1 MTILHDASGARTT
14 IASPAAL
21 LHWNAT
27 IEQILAHAA
36 AAPASLAATLDAD
49 PAFALG
55 HAAKGLMLLTLAR
68 RELIADAAG
77 ELAIARR
84 LATETS
90 VTPRERC
97 YIGALAFWLARRPD
111 LAAVR
116 LDEAMALDNRDVLAA
131 KLVHAIR
138 FMIGDLTGLL
148 ASARAHVEA
157 YGTAS
162 LHGGYLL
169 GCLAFATEENG
180 DLVQAERLG
189 RQALELSPHDAWG
202 RHSVAHVME
211 MTGRAREGARWLAD
225 GRESWSHCNNLAFH
239 LSWHEALFHLEL
251 GQYGAALDLYD
262 HDVRVRKTDDYRDIA
277 NAASLLQ
284 RLEFAGVEVGHRWH
298 ELGDLAADR
307 VEDRMLVFA
316 DLHYALALAGAG
328 RDTEAGSL
336 GLGLQHDS
344 RPGHDARMAREV
356 GASVT
361 DAIRAFRGRRYGEA
375 ARLLMGV
382 QTTLVQIG
390 GSHAQRDIF
399 EQMLIESAI
408 RDGDAALAERLLA
421 QRLTSRDGHNQ
432 FAADRLAAIARSA
445 RRPSGRVTAAL
456 VALAPSAALH

>member
-14 IASPAAL
+14 IASSAAL

-27 IEQILAHAA
+27 IEHVLAHAA

-68 RELIADAAG
+68 RELVAAAAG

-84 LATETS
+84 LAAEAP
-90 VTPRERC
+90 VTPREHR
-97 YIGALAFWLARRPD
+97 YIEALDCWLARRPD
-111 LAAVR
+111 LAAAR
-116 LDEAMALDNRDVLAA
+116 LDAAMALDNRDVLAA

-138 FMIGDLTGLL
+138 FMMGDLTGLL
-148 ASARAHVEA
+148 ASARTHLVA
-157 YGTAS
+157 YGTSS
-162 LHGGYLL
+162 LHSGYLL

-180 DLVQAERLG
+180 DLAVAERLG
-189 RQALELSPHDAWG
+189 RHALELSPRDAWG

-225 GRESWSHCNNLAFH
+225 GRAGWSHCNNFAFH

-251 GQYGAALDLYD
+251 GRHDAALDLYD
-262 HDVRVRKTDDYRDIA
+262 HDIRANKSDDYRDIA

-284 RLEFAGVEVGHRWH
+284 RLEFAGAEVGHRWH
-298 ELGDLAADR
+298 ELADLAAGR
-307 VEDRMLVFA
+307 VEDRTLVFA

-328 RDTEAGSL
+328 RETEAGALSL
-336 GLGLQHDS
+336 GLQRD
-344 RPGHDARMAREV
+344 RRAGHDARLARLI
-356 GASVT
+356 GAPVI

-382 QTTLVQIG
+382 RGALVQVG

-408 RDGDAALAERLLA
+408 RAGDLPLAERLLG
-421 QRLTSRDGHNQ
+421 QRLASRNGHNH
-432 FAADRLAAIARSA
+432 FAASRLAALARST
-445 RRPSGRVTAAL
+445 RRPSGMVAAAL
-456 VALAPSAALH
+456 VAMAPSTALH

>member
-14 IASPAAL
+14 IASPDAL

-116 LDEAMALDNRDVLAA
+116 LDDAMALDNRDVLAA

-148 ASARAHVEA
+148 ASARAHVA
-157 YGTAS
+157 TYGTAS

-225 GRESWSHCNNLAFH
+225 GRESWSLCNNLAFH

-251 GQYGAALDLYD
+251 GQY
-262 HDVRVRKTDDYRDIA
+262 
-277 NAASLLQ
+277 
-284 RLEFAGVEVGHRWH
+284 AGESHLRN
-298 ELGDLAADR
+298 
-307 VEDRMLVFA
+307 
-316 DLHYALALAGAG
+316 
-328 RDTEAGSL
+328 
-336 GLGLQHDS
+336 
-344 RPGHDARMAREV
+344 
-356 GASVT
+356 
-361 DAIRAFRGRRYGEA
+361 RAF
-375 ARLLMGV
+375 
-382 QTTLVQIG
+382 
-390 GSHAQRDIF
+390 
-399 EQMLIESAI
+399 
-408 RDGDAALAERLLA
+408 
-421 QRLTSRDGHNQ
+421 
-432 FAADRLAAIARSA
+432 
-445 RRPSGRVTAAL
+445 
-456 VALAPSAALH
+456 